1 MQDKGGVK
9 PRDAGRSDSV
19 APEIDAQPP
28 TGVGFPQPPGGRTA
42 RKIWDYVV
50 RPRKAGG
57 IDKAIGR
64 LKSLVADNPE
74 DWNSMNRLGDLYAK
88 LNDVQAAKEQY
99 TKVADFYGR
108 TGAHLK
114 AIAVW
119 KKINKNDP
127 TVLEPYLNLADLY
140 SKQGLMVD
148 AKAQYEWVFNE
159 YLKRGCIPEAGDTL
173 KKLAKIDP
181 TDLKIRSR
189 LADLYM
195 REGNLGQAIEEHVAI
210 AEELG
215 RMGHLTEA
223 VQVLEK
229 GRNLDPT
236 SASIRS
242 AMARIHF
249 IRN

>member
-1 MQDKGGVK
+1 
-9 PRDAGRSDSV
+9 
-19 APEIDAQPP
+19 
-28 TGVGFPQPPGGRTA
+28 
-42 RKIWDYVV
+42 V
-50 RPRKAGG
+50 RLRKAGRV
-57 IDKAIGR
+57 DEAIGLLKR
-64 LKSLVADNPE
+64 LVTDNPE
-74 DWNSMNRLGDLYAK
+74 DWNSINRLGDLYAK
-88 LNDVQAAKEQY
+88 LNDVLAANEQY
-99 TKVADFYGR
+99 TKVANFYAR

-159 YLKRGCIPEAGDTL
+159 YIKRGCFPEAGDTL

-181 TDLKIRSR
+181 TDIKIRSR

-195 REGNLGQAIEEHVAI
+195 REGNLAEAVEEHVAI

-215 RMGHLTEA
+215 RMGHLAEA

-229 GRNLDPT
+229 GLTLDPT

-242 AMARIHF
+242 ALTRIHF
-249 IRN
+249 LRN